1 MKKRPLKLRLP
12 YFFGQR
18 NPSTDSSD
26 NMPDLIKP
34 ESVWERVESGIE
46 DILRWADD
54 GGKMLDLGNGTTRL
68 TPDTAQKQ
76 RKKDEDQQNR
86 KVSGSR
92 D

>member
-1 MKKRPLKLRLP
+1 
-12 YFFGQR
+12 
-18 NPSTDSSD
+18 
-26 NMPDLIKP
+26 MPELIKP
-34 ESVWERVESGIE
+34 ESSEWERAESGIE

-54 GGKMLDLGNGTTRL
+54 GGKMLDLGNGTTEL
-68 TPDTAQKQ
+68 TPDTARKQ